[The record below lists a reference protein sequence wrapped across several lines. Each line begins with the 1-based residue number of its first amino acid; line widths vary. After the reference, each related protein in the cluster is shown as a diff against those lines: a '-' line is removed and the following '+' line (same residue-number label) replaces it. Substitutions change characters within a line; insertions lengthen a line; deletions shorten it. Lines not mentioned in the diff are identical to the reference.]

1 MTLLEISRIFS
12 NLGDA
17 PYFVYFL
24 CAECAKFWDS
34 KRKLKNVDKTPRK
47 HAKLKEWQCNF

>member
-1 MTLLEISRIFS
+1 MQLEFYKDLSTCT
-12 NLGDA
+12 
-17 PYFVYFL
+17 

-47 HAKLKEWQCNF
+47 HAKLKEWQ